1 MVVEQNLEYLSGDQ
15 LRRLFLVYL
24 SLAPAEFS
32 FELLSG
38 RGSAGRSNRRENVSR
53 NPALYWASAGRA
65 TSKAFAP
72 FQRICTPMQTNK
84 NDERRMM
91 TPIAVAPSARAR
103 RSEKP

>member
-1 MVVEQNLEYLSGDQ
+1 MVLEQNLERVSGGQ
-15 LRRLFLVYL
+15 LHRLFLVYL
-24 SLAPAEFS
+24 SLALAEFS
-32 FELLSG
+32 FELLS
-38 RGSAGRSNRRENVSR
+38 GSAGRSNRRENVSR
-53 NPALYWASAGRA
+53 NPALHWPSAGRA